1 MKKFLLCFAFL
12 AAGVMTSWAQ
22 AQPKLVPI
30 DQQKEISG
38 KYYTVKIPEGWT
50 ARSRMVS
57 NSCTFSMNDQPYLT
71 ASPNVITYETLDE
84 FKKKYEEKDYKA
96 LDNITVNKREY
107 VVYELL
113 EDGKYY
119 KIQAATPVGD
129 GTFQLQLMAG
139 NSSLSTE
146 KVKEIIEASVKTV
159 LEKVTF
165 K

>member
-1 MKKFLLCFAFL
+1 MLLCFAFL
-12 AAGVMTSWAQ
+12 AAGVITSWAQ

-38 KYYTVKIPEGWT
+38 KYYTVKIP
-50 ARSRMVS
+50 
-57 NSCTFSMNDQPYLT
+57 
-71 ASPNVITYETLDE
+71 
-84 FKKKYEEKDYKA
+84 
-96 LDNITVNKREY
+96 
-107 VVYELL
+107 
-113 EDGKYY
+113 
-119 KIQAATPVGD
+119 AAVGD

>member
-1 MKKFLLCFAFL
+1 MYVLN
-12 AAGVMTSWAQ
+12 
-22 AQPKLVPI
+22 
-30 DQQKEISG
+30 E
-38 KYYTVKIPEGWT
+38 
-50 ARSRMVS
+50 RS
-57 NSCTFSMNDQPYLT
+57 PYLT
-71 ASPNVITYETLDE
+71 ASPNVVTYESLDE
-84 FKKKYEEKDYKA
+84 FKKNCEGKDYKA
-96 LDNITVNKREY
+96 LDNITINKREY

-119 KIQAATPVGD
+119 KIKAATAVGD

>member
-1 MKKFLLCFAFL
+1 M
-12 AAGVMTSWAQ
+12 
-22 AQPKLVPI
+22 
-30 DQQKEISG
+30 
-38 KYYTVKIPEGWT
+38 
-50 ARSRMVS
+50 
-57 NSCTFSMNDQPYLT
+57 
-71 ASPNVITYETLDE
+71 TYETVDE
-84 FKKKYEEKDYKA
+84 FKKKYEAKDYKA
-96 LDNITVNKREY
+96 LDNITVNKREF

-119 KIQAATPVGD
+119 KIQAATAVGD